1 MRNPICKLCKR
12 NEPTKTVCLYGHSTI
27 GKPNPDIMVV
37 IDNTN
42 QAQDGTGSLMMGQG
56 GTVLVNLLS
65 KAGILDRCYLT
76 AAVKCCASHKPI
88 AKEIRECRKYLL
100 QEIEEV
106 KPKLIIAM
114 GSVAT
119 RALFDKAYSLKE
131 LRQRFFDAYQTQ
143 VACTFSHNVIFTDPN
158 KMATLSNDLEWIMSH
173 WNKPATEF
181 EYKLETNQPLI
192 SNSVYGVDIETT
204 GLNPYTDTLLTIA
217 IANPFVKECTGF
229 NINHPEVD
237 SNYGYPCN
245 PNCEVIVGHNIKFD
259 IKFLEQKNPGLK
271 LKHKLIDSSIAHAM
285 IDENSNDNSLQALSA
300 IYTNLGH
307 YWDDI
312 DKKNLINEP
321 YERVIKSNQLDAI
334 VPLLLMEK
342 FYPELKRQ
350 GLLHI
355 FNFVTDMIPIF
366 VEMEQT
372 GVYLNLNK
380 LRAFYDKNK
389 QVVTQLK
396 TKYIKLNLASGPQLA
411 NILYKVLRFPV
422 LTVTKKGKPSTD
434 KATLAALQTLDLT
447 EQQEIFLDDILRF
460 RKAEK
465 NLDHLEEL
473 LEHTYEDRVHT
484 TYNLAKAFDESGTM
498 RGAVTGRLS
507 SSEANLQNKPPEVR
521 EIFEVSPDYKWFVTA
536 DYSQI
541 ELRVAAFLSR
551 EPNLMKAFIEGRDV
565 HTSVMCDIRNLDYHI
580 VDKILQDETHKSHKE
595 MKDYRYATKRIN
607 FGILYGIGAKHLVQL
622 IRQMGVQLTEQEC
635 TDIINKWY
643 MQNSTLM
650 RWVRSTEDAII
661 IQGYYRTIFG
671 RIRHL
676 PGASR
681 KSDMG
686 HRVLRQ
692 GINFPIQ
699 SAASD
704 ICLLG
709 IQSLYEIFKE
719 INLTPEYHTRLL
731 MTVHDEIS
739 FETRIESQDHIKK
752 LVNYQLTNQ
761 VIQKMKDQFNINFDI
776 PLEVGTEI
784 GTNWKK

>member
-1 MRNPICKLCKR
+1 MRNPLCKLCKR
-12 NEPTKTVCLYGHSTI
+12 NEPTKTVCLYGHSLI

-42 QAQDGTGSLMMGQG
+42 QAQDGTGSLTMGQG
-56 GTVLVNLLS
+56 GTVLTNLLS

-76 AAVKCCASHKPI
+76 AAIKCCASHKPI

-100 QEIEEV
+100 EEIDEV

-114 GSVAT
+114 GSIAV
-119 RALFDKAYSLKE
+119 RALFDKTYTMKD
-131 LRQRFFDAYQTQ
+131 LRQRFFDAFQTQ

-158 KMATLSNDLEWIMSH
+158 KMATLSNDLDWIMTH
-173 WNKPATEF
+173 WNVIGDKLDYTLNAPEF
-181 EYKLETNQPLI
+181 EYSP
-192 SNSVYGVDIETT
+192 VYGLDVETT
-204 GLNPYTDTLLTIA
+204 GLNPYSDKLLTYA
-217 IANPFVKECTGF
+217 IANPTFKSSIGINV
-229 NINHPEVD
+229 NHPESEKD
-237 SNYGYPCN
+237 GINFPDLN
-245 PNCEVIVGHNIKFD
+245 TRTLVGHNLKFD
-259 IKFLEQKNPGLK
+259 IKFLEQHYQIKITA
-271 LKHKLIDSSIAHAM
+271 KLIDSSIAHAM
-285 IDENSNDNSLQALSA
+285 IDENSSDNSLQALSA

-321 YERVIKSNQLDAI
+321 YEKVIRSNQLDAI
-334 VPLLLMEK
+334 VPILLMEK

-355 FNFVTDMIPIF
+355 FNFVTGLIPIF
-366 VEMEQT
+366 VEMEQR

-380 LRAFYDKNK
+380 LRTIYDKNLK
-389 QVVTQLK
+389 IVSQLK
-396 TKYIKLNLASGPQLA
+396 TKYAKINLASGPQLQK
-411 NILYKVLRFPV
+411 ILYSVLKCPV
-422 LTVTKKGKPSTD
+422 LNVTKKGKPSTD
-434 KATLAALQTLDLT
+434 KDTLAALNARDDLD
-447 EQQEIFLDDILRF
+447 ERQEIFIDDVLSF

-465 NLDHLEEL
+465 NIDHLGEL
-473 LEHTYEDRVHT
+473 LEHTYDNRVHT

-521 EIFEVSPDYKWFVTA
+521 EIFEKSPEFNWFVTA

-541 ELRVAAFLSR
+541 ELRVSAYLSR
-551 EPNLMKAFIEGRDV
+551 EPNLIKAFEEDKDV
-565 HTSVMCDIRNLDYHI
+565 HLSVLCDIMGESYVI
-580 VDKILQDETHKSHKE
+580 IESILKDENHPSYKKW
-595 MKDYRYATKRIN
+595 KDYRYATKRIN
-607 FGILYGIGAKHLVQL
+607 FGILYGIGAKHLVKL
-622 IRQMGVQLTEQEC
+622 IRNVGIQLTEREC
-635 TDIINKWY
+635 TDLINKWY

-650 RWVRSTEDAII
+650 RWMKTTEDAII
-661 IQGYYRTIFG
+661 IRGMYKTIFE

-681 KSDMG
+681 KTEMG
-686 HRVLRQ
+686 QRVLRQ

-709 IQSLYEIFKE
+709 IQSLDEAFKE
-719 INLTPEYHTRLL
+719 INENPELETHLL

-739 FETRIESQDHIKK
+739 FETKIKNQDHIRR
-752 LVNYQLTNQ
+752 LVNYQLTDM
-761 VIQKMKDQFNINFDI
+761 VIWKMKDQFNIDFDI
-776 PLEVGTEI
+776 PLKVGIEI
-784 GTNWKK
+784 GTNWSK